1 MGIIVTLRSSD
12 DTVEGS
18 LCEKPLQREDVLVR
32 RLADVTSQA
41 VEKGLGAKV
50 SVAMEKSVFCS

>member
-1 MGIIVTLRSSD
+1 MGIIATLRSSD

-18 LCEKPLQREDVLVR
+18 LCEKPLQQEDVLVR

-50 SVAMEKSVFCS
+50 SVAMEKSVFCL